1 MNYFLYLFSKIFGS
15 KIANWIDNDGE
26 ANVALVI
33 ILAVIPVMLLIYFS
47 ELDQQFDQ
55 DQIKY
60 LFIGFLGLLF
70 YFVIFLKHYVNYILI
85 LNFIF
90 WLIVL
95 LFNFPNFY
103 KTLPLKFSSA
113 LNQVSNLSDEN
124 SKNDQENIK
133 TDQVKIICEN
143 YWTFENEFQNI
154 RKTQK
159 YKETNNKIDRIKIIN
174 EELKFVEKELMKDLE
189 RAKSANCQVTS
200 NGQKMIRKNIKYLNE
215 IRKEIEKLNMR

>member
-26 ANVALVI
+26 VNVALVL

-90 WLIVL
+90 WLIIFFL
-95 LFNFPNFY
+95 NF
-103 KTLPLKFSSA
+103 K
-113 LNQVSNLSDEN
+113 V
-124 SKNDQENIK
+124 
-133 TDQVKIICEN
+133 
-143 YWTFENEFQNI
+143 
-154 RKTQK
+154 
-159 YKETNNKIDRIKIIN
+159 
-174 EELKFVEKELMKDLE
+174 
-189 RAKSANCQVTS
+189 
-200 NGQKMIRKNIKYLNE
+200 
-215 IRKEIEKLNMR
+215 

>member
-26 ANVALVI
+26 VNVALLL

-47 ELDQQFDQ
+47 GLDEDQ
-55 DQIKY
+55 HKG
-60 LFIGFLGLLF
+60 LFFGFIFITSCF
-70 YFVIFLKHYVNYILI
+70 YAFLRPYFNYILI

-90 WLIVL
+90 WLIIL
-95 LFNFPNFY
+95 SFNFPNFY
-103 KTLPLKFSSA
+103 RTLPLKFSTA
-113 LNQVSNLSDEN
+113 LNEISNLRDAN

-174 EELKFVEKELMKDLE
+174 EELKFVEKKLMKDLE
-189 RAKSANCQVTS
+189 GAKSANCQVTS
-200 NGQKMIRKNIKYLNE
+200 NGQKMIRKNIKYLDE
-215 IRKEIEKLNMR
+215 LRKEIK